1 MKTILATLI
10 LCLPALCFSQ
20 VKFLHEGNIEFERKI
35 NVHRLIQEQEDANS
49 EWVKQ
54 ILKTVPAMHNS
65 AFSLQFKD
73 ERTIYRQTGESEPVP
88 VSWITGPAKQNI
100 ILTEYIKGSRTAY
113 KAVFESNFLISDS
126 LTPIEWRIGEE
137 KRTIAG
143 FDCRKAVGKI
153 CDSVYVV
160 AFYTDEIPVSGGP
173 ESFNGLPGMILG
185 LAIPRL
191 HTTWFATKVQLI
203 TPSEKDFT
211 IPARGSKTNNA
222 KLQSVLR
229 SSLKDWGNYG
239 PRNIWWVML

>member
-1 MKTILATLI
+1 MTKIVAILFISLPM
-10 LCLPALCFSQ
+10 LCGAQ
-20 VKFLHEGNIEFERKI
+20 AKFIYEGSIEFERKI
-35 NVHRLIQEQEDANS
+35 NVHRLMQEGENAES

-54 ILKTVPAMHNS
+54 LMKSMPAMHS
-65 AFSLQFKD
+65 STFGLQFKGD
-73 ERTIYRQTGESEPVP
+73 RTIYKQTGESVAVP
-88 VSWITGPAKQNI
+88 ASWITGPAKENTV
-100 ILTEYIKGSRTAY
+100 LTDFGKDIRTSY

-126 LTPIEWRIGEE
+126 LRTIEWRIGEE

-203 TPSEKDFT
+203 TPTEKDFAL
-211 IPARGSKTNNA
+211 PSRGSKTNNE

-239 PRNIWWVML
+239 TRHIWWVML